1 MVDLICLPPS
11 SLDIILHMDWL
22 SANCVMLNCSDKT
35 IVFPSTPSYEYVI
48 SISLYLDSLVVNYC
62 NTESQGYVL
71 LSASVSDYEQ
81 KLSDIPVIREYS
93 DVFLK
98 DIPEFPPR
106 KGN

>member
-1 MVDLICLPPS
+1 MVDLICHPPF
-11 SLDIILHMDWL
+11 SLDIILRMDWL
-22 SANCVMLNCSDKT
+22 STNRVMLNCSDKT

-71 LSASVSDYEQ
+71 LSASVSEYEQ